1 MSEAV
6 EILEYPKAKRIDM
19 IAGWRQW
26 ADAGAMS
33 SGLPQYII
41 DQSKA
46 RKIGSIKPD
55 GFYLFQI
62 PGTHDLVRPV
72 VQFDEGYPMSVESR
86 SNDLYYSGDDQHG
99 TLIFLGDEPH
109 LDVERYTDA
118 FLHLA
123 EAFKVN
129 RIIGFGGVY
138 GELPYDKERMVSCS
152 YSLPEL
158 KEEMEE
164 FAVNFSDYHGG
175 ASIGSYLCRRA
186 GERGIEFVGLYAF
199 VPIYDFSKLSSIGS
213 TLRIEDDYAAWL
225 GVMRRVKYMLK
236 LDFDLSDLERKNE
249 RLRGM
254 MDAKIEELVNTAPQ
268 LGVREYLNELSAAFT
283 EMSFNPLADVWEDEI
298 NRLLD
303 EKDSDD

>member
-6 EILEYPKAKRIDM
+6 EILEYPKAKRID
-19 IAGWRQW
+19 ILAGWRQW
-26 ADAGAMS
+26 ADAGAIS

-41 DQSKA
+41 DQTNA
-46 RKIGSIKPD
+46 RKIGSIKSD

-72 VQFDEGYPMSVESR
+72 VQFDEGYAKSVETR
-86 SNDLYYSGDDQHG
+86 SNDIYYTGNDEHG
-99 TLIFLGDEPH
+99 TLIVLGDEPH

-118 FLHLA
+118 FLHIA
-123 EAFKVN
+123 EKFNVN

-158 KEEMEE
+158 KDEMEE
-164 FAVNFSDYHGG
+164 YAVNFSNYHGG

-186 GERGIEFVGLYAF
+186 GVRGIEFVGLYAF
-199 VPIYDFSKLSSIGS
+199 VPIYDFSKVSSIGS

-249 RLRGM
+249 HLRKM
-254 MDAKIEELVNTAPQ
+254 LDDKIEELSDSAPQ
-268 LGVREYLNELSAAFT
+268 LKVQEYLDEIAAAFT
-283 EMSFNPLADVWEDEI
+283 EVSFNPLADVWEDEI

-303 EKDSDD
+303 DKDLDA